1 MNDDAF
7 FYQTCGGVAVGAG
20 LPHFQSAA
28 KAPQAFGAKPLS
40 LTPQHTAHYRRL
52 SASHVASR
60 SYSHKR
66 SWPHQQVAYLCRVSR
81 VP

>member
-28 KAPQAFGAKPLS
+28 KAPQAFGANVIHGRREGEIHVEEVWEEVS
-40 LTPQHTAHYRRL
+40 LGHTGD
-52 SASHVASR
+52 V
-60 SYSHKR
+60 
-66 SWPHQQVAYLCRVSR
+66 VSGKMR
-81 VP
+81 KEHNIDDEE

>member
-28 KAPQAFGAKPLS
+28 KAPQAFGANVNGP
-40 LTPQHTAHYRRL
+40 REGDGD
-52 SASHVASR
+52 V
-60 SYSHKR
+60 
-66 SWPHQQVAYLCRVSR
+66 VSSKMGKEHNIDDEE
-81 VP
+81 

>member
-28 KAPQAFGAKPLS
+28 KAPQAFGANVI
-40 LTPQHTAHYRRL
+40 HGRREGET
-52 SASHVASR
+52 HVEEE
-60 SYSHKR
+60 
-66 SWPHQQVAYLCRVSR
+66 
-81 VP
+81 

>member
-28 KAPQAFGAKPLS
+28 KAPQAFGANVI
-40 LTPQHTAHYRRL
+40 HGRREGDGD
-52 SASHVASR
+52 V
-60 SYSHKR
+60 
-66 SWPHQQVAYLCRVSR
+66 VSGKMR
-81 VP
+81 KEHNIDDEE